1 MSYTIR
7 IRRQAAAEFR
17 EATRWYESKRAGLG
31 REFALAVDAAL
42 SLAAES
48 PERYPELHNDIRRIL
63 VKRFPY
69 GVFYRIVRSEVIV
82 LAIIHLRRDPA
93 RWRNR

>member
-1 MSYTIR
+1 MNYTIR
-7 IRRQAAAEFR
+7 IRRQAAAEFK
-17 EATRWYESKRAGLG
+17 ETTRWYESKRTGLG
-31 REFALAVDAAL
+31 RKFAHVVDDAL

-48 PERYPELHNDIRRIL
+48 PERFPELHNDIRRVL

-69 GVFYRIVRSEVIV
+69 GVFNRINHSEVIV
-82 LAIIHLRRDPA
+82 LAIVHLRRDPA

>member
-1 MSYTIR
+1 MSYAIR
-7 IRRQAAAEFR
+7 IRRQAAGEFK
-17 EATRWYESKRAGLG
+17 EASRWYESEQAGLG

-42 SLAAES
+42 RLAAES
-48 PERYPELHNDIRRIL
+48 PRRYPQVHNDIRRIL

-82 LAIIHLRRDPA
+82 LAIIHLRRDSA